1 MPEGQSF
8 YDKKLCKYN
17 FSPKYILNA
26 GFHFCYIVDGFFN
39 FARCV
44 LKNGKYSMPTSVSQ
58 VISKGIDVKLAIEEK
73 AKKGGYRCVT
83 LKVFDYKGG
92 DFVENQDLTMVVV
105 DERNKQVLCEVPSR
119 IPLC

>member
-1 MPEGQSF
+1 MAFVSF
-8 YDKKLCKYN
+8 
-17 FSPKYILNA
+17 
-26 GFHFCYIVDGFFN
+26 IVDGFFN

-44 LKNGKYSMPTSVSQ
+44 LKNGKYSAPTSVSQ

-105 DERNKQVLCEVPSR
+105 DQRNKQVLAEVPSR
-119 IPLC
+119 MPLC